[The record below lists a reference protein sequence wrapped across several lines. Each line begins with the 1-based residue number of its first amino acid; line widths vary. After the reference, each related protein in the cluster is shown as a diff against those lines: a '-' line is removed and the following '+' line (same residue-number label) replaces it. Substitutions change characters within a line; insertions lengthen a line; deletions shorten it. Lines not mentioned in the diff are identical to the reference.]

1 MTTAEKAGIGI
12 VALLVAWKA
21 GLFARLG
28 VGFSSAPLNGAYANP
43 TQLPVNQTTFG
54 QYGARGAAG
63 AEVPQGAQIA
73 AVVGKGVG
81 GLFDAI
87 KGFGGFSG
95 GRSSSFGSGGNESGG
110 TYSSGR
116 DQGDFDTQNSE
127 DFNQDYYSASD
138 PYNGQESSAA
148 GDTSE
153 LWD

>member
-12 VALLVAWKA
+12 VALLLAWKA

-28 VGFSSAPLNGAYANP
+28 VGFAPMPLNGAYANP
-43 TQLPVNQTTFG
+43 TSLPVNSTTFG

-73 AVVGKGVG
+73 QVVTQGVG
-81 GLFDAI
+81 GLLGAI

-95 GRSSSFGSGGNESGG
+95 GRSTSFGSNGNAGGG
-110 TYSSGR
+110 TYSTGR

-127 DFNQDYYSASD
+127 DYNQDYYGASD
-138 PYNGQESSAA
+138 PYNGSSSSS
-148 GDTSE
+148 DNSE